1 MAARFG
7 NHRNNNTGDEM
18 MRAKNEQLHAVQGAG
33 LFLGTAAVILLS
45 LTAALPQIASAAD
58 YDSADGVN
66 GGMLFD
72 KFYATSDSAKKAVPK
87 FSNAFGLD
95 LSKISAAGD
104 FHRCK
109 QCHGWD
115 RLGNKGA
122 YIGRAPK
129 AGKRPNVSRVNLALA
144 AKTESPEKLFA
155 RIAAPRKP
163 RPADF
168 DPKTYDPTAENP
180 AGDLMPAYGK
190 VFTKAEIW
198 DIVKFLKE
206 NAYDT
211 TALYELKTEGTYPA
225 GSVSYADI
233 GRDGD
238 AKAGR
243 TVFKAQCADCHGD
256 DGLDIDLGGK
266 SVGQFL
272 RTKAY
277 EVHHKVGFGQLGSKM
292 KPTKLSTGEMKNLY
306 KALTD
311 ETAFPNKPAE

>member
-1 MAARFG
+1 MK
-7 NHRNNNTGDEM
+7 
-18 MRAKNEQLHAVQGAG
+18 AKPEELHAVRQKAF
-33 LFLGTAAVILLS
+33 LFGTAAAILLS
-45 LTAALPQIASAAD
+45 ITTALPPTASAAD
-58 YDSADGVN
+58 YDSADAVN

-72 KFYATSDSAKKAVPK
+72 KFYATSTSKKKAVPK
-87 FSNAFGLD
+87 FSNAFGLE
-95 LSKISAAGD
+95 LAKIAAAGD

-115 RLGNKGA
+115 RLGSKGA

-129 AGKRPNVSRVNLALA
+129 AGKRPNVSSVDLARA
-144 AKTESPEKLFA
+144 AKTASAKQLFA
-155 RIAAPRKP
+155 RIASPRKP

-168 DPKTYDPTAENP
+168 DPKTYDPAAKNS

-190 VFTKAEIW
+190 VFTEAEIW

-211 TALYELKTEGTYPA
+211 TALYELKTEGKYPA
-225 GSVSYADI
+225 GSVSYAAI

-238 AKAGR
+238 GKAGR
-243 TVFKAQCADCHGD
+243 KIFKDKCADCHGD
-256 DGLDIDLGGK
+256 DGLDLDLGGK

-277 EVHHKVGFGQLGSKM
+277 EVHHKVGFGQLGSSM
-292 KPTKLSTGEMKNLY
+292 KPTKLSPEEMKNLY

-311 ETAFPNKPAE
+311 KAAFPNKPAK

>member
-1 MAARFG
+1 MK
-7 NHRNNNTGDEM
+7 
-18 MRAKNEQLHAVQGAG
+18 AKHEELHAAQNIS
-33 LFLGTAAVILLS
+33 LFVGTAAVVLLAM
-45 LTAALPQIASAAD
+45 TAALQQTASAAD
-58 YDSADGVN
+58 DIKSADGIN

-72 KFYATSDSAKKAVPK
+72 KFYATNDNEKKAVPK
-87 FSNAFGLD
+87 FSNAFEIELAN
-95 LSKISAAGD
+95 IAAAGD

-115 RLGNKGA
+115 RLGSKGA

-129 AGKRPNVSRVNLALA
+129 AGKRPKVSSVNLARA
-144 AKTESPEKLFA
+144 AKTKSAETLFA
-155 RIAAPRKP
+155 RISSPRNP

-168 DPKTYDPTAENP
+168 DPKTYDPAAKNP
-180 AGDLMPAYGK
+180 VGDLMPEYGK
-190 VFTKAEIW
+190 VFSKAEIW

-211 TALYELKTEGTYPA
+211 TALYELKTAGTYPT
-225 GSVSYADI
+225 GSVSYAEI

-238 AKAGR
+238 AKAGQKI
-243 TVFKAQCADCHGD
+243 FELKCADCHGD

-292 KPTKLSTGEMKNLY
+292 KPTKLSPEEMKNLY
-306 KALTD
+306 KALAD
-311 ETAFPNKPAE
+311 ETAFPNKPAK

>member
-1 MAARFG
+1 
-7 NHRNNNTGDEM
+7 
-18 MRAKNEQLHAVQGAG
+18 MRARHEELHAVQQTG
-33 LFLGTAAVILLS
+33 LFIGTAAVILLS
-45 LTAALPQIASAAD
+45 MAAALPRTASAAD
-58 YDSADGVN
+58 YDSANGVN

-72 KFYATSDSAKKAVPK
+72 KFYATAASAKKAAPK
-87 FSNAFGLD
+87 FSNAFGIE
-95 LSKISAAGD
+95 LSNIAAAGD

-115 RLGNKGA
+115 RLGSKGA
-122 YIGRAPK
+122 YISRAPK
-129 AGKRPNVSRVNLALA
+129 TGIRPNVSRVNLARA
-144 AKTESPEKLFA
+144 ATTDSPEKLFA
-155 RIAAPRKP
+155 RIASPRNP

-168 DPKTYDPTAENP
+168 DPKTYDPATENP

-190 VFTKAEIW
+190 IFTEAEIW

-211 TALYELKTEGTYPA
+211 TALYDLKTEGTYPT
-225 GSVSYADI
+225 GSVSCAEI

-243 TVFKAQCADCHGD
+243 TIFEDKCADCHGD
-256 DGLDIDLGGK
+256 DGLEIDLGGK

-277 EVHHKVGFGQLGSKM
+277 EVHHKVGLGQLGSSM
-292 KPTKLSTGEMKNLY
+292 KPTKLSPEEMKNLY

-311 ETAFPNKPAE
+311 ETAFPGKPAN